1 MLQGQKTQLA
11 GGKKM
16 AIFKQALMN
25 ERVSF
30 LRNSVVL
37 RRRRNEIQ
45 RLISFDCRLKAS
57 QACVR

>member
-1 MLQGQKTQLA
+1 
-11 GGKKM
+11 M

-30 LRNSVVL
+30 LKNCVVL
-37 RRRRNEIQ
+37 RRRRSEIQ